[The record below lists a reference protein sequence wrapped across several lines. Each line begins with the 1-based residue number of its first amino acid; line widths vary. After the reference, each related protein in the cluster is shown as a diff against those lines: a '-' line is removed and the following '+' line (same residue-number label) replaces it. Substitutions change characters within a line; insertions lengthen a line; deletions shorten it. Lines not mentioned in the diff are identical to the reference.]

1 MVGARA
7 LVSPITPFVTCS
19 FADVTC
25 SCRAGFVGDGY
36 WCSGK
41 LPDVLADQ
49 DRFSTFYSV
58 SDALLAL
65 QEQQGRGRDQLEQG
79 GVGVW
84 SVCRTE
90 ATDTGGFLSRAAG
103 FLGWGR

>member
-1 MVGARA
+1 MIQPA
-7 LVSPITPFVTCS
+7 LVSPITPWCS

-25 SCRAGFVGDGY
+25 ACRDGFVGDGY

-58 SDALLAL
+58 SDTLLVL
-65 QEQQGRGRDQLEQG
+65 QEQLEQG
-79 GVGVW
+79 EVGVW
-84 SVCRTE
+84 SVCEVE
-90 ATDTGGFLSRAAG
+90 ATDTEGGFLSRAGG